1 MFDDHTRWRRPLI
14 KAATRLRSLAGF
26 SILLIALSTAAMITL
41 AANAALS
48 ANATVIKVLRLV
60 GARDNYIARAF
71 VRRFTMRALAGA
83 ALGTVAGIA
92 AVLLLPDG
100 GDTGA
105 FLSGIGFAGWGW
117 IGPVLVPPLAALV
130 AFTATR
136 AAANRVLEDQG

>member
-1 MFDDHTRWRRPLI
+1 MVH
-14 KAATRLRSLAGF
+14 LAGMRLGQVDDDVTVRLEVHREPVHVAQRR
-26 SILLIALSTAAMITL
+26 SVYP
-41 AANAALS
+41 
-48 ANATVIKVLRLV
+48 ATVESER
-60 GARDNYIARAF
+60 
-71 VRRFTMRALAGA
+71 
-83 ALGTVAGIA
+83 GTVAGIA